1 MKRSEVKQSID
12 EYLNSTYHSQVAF
25 FPEIVRDNDT
35 DDYLAWKLGHIAIKA
50 SHVLL
55 TKNSFGVCYTSTMK
69 LNTMCT
75 FKR

>member
-12 EYLNSTYHSQVAF
+12 EYLDSTYHSRVAF

-35 DDYLAWKLGHIAIKA
+35 DDYLAWKLGSIAIKA

-55 TKNSFGVCYTSTMK
+55 TNISFGVC
-69 LNTMCT
+69 
-75 FKR
+75 